1 MLWTL
6 TIKLIRREGNGGKNR
21 ARKEGRIEGGRMTEQ
36 RSGDGR
42 KGGRRKEG
50 ERKGKGQIKFLFMVA
65 QLINSDKIQTWA
77 VRKLRV
83 HFLL

>member
-1 MLWTL
+1 
-6 TIKLIRREGNGGKNR
+6 
-21 ARKEGRIEGGRMTEQ
+21 MTEQ

-65 QLINSDKIQTWA
+65 PLINSDKIQTWA